1 MVALELALD
10 NHLLE
15 LGFLIA
21 AGPSQYRIDGLHRVG
36 LAFNPD
42 IPGMDRESEA
52 V

>member
-21 AGPSQYRIDGLHRVG
+21 AGPSQYRLDGMHRVG

-42 IPGMDRESEA
+42 TPSMDRES
-52 V
+52 